1 MFLVGALFQFLRKQG
16 HGDNMRIGIDAHVLG
31 KGIGGVERF
40 LTHLVAL
47 LPAEL
52 EGHQL
57 VIFVDKKASRR
68 VNLPQADNLK
78 VVPLLVSN
86 PLLERSVLLPW
97 LVRRHRLDV
106 LLVQRLAPW
115 FCGQCQLVVTVH
127 DLTPLKYPQS
137 YRGLTNTLI
146 RCLTGDSVRR
156 AKLVLTPTQVIAD
169 EVAQRFNQT
178 AEKVMPFYNGVD
190 TKIFFPKLITSST
203 PYIFTSGAIEARKNI
218 EILLRARAVLGANF
232 PWQVWIAGGVRDEHY
247 YASLISLVDELGLVD
262 KVRWLGFVNEAQ
274 LVEFYQGAKV
284 FVTASRD
291 EGFNI
296 PPLEAM
302 ACDSPVLC
310 SDIPVH
316 RELFDG
322 AAMFFPVESHETL
335 AAALL
340 RLYDDTELKEHLRK
354 RARVCVSRLSWPAM
368 ARRIA
373 TALLVR
379 V

>member
-1 MFLVGALFQFLRKQG
+1 
-16 HGDNMRIGIDAHVLG
+16 MRIGIDAHVLG

-40 LTHLVAL
+40 LAHLVAL

-52 EGHQL
+52 ENHQL
-57 VIFVDKKASRR
+57 VVFVDAKASRR
-68 VNLPQADNLK
+68 VVLPQADNLE
-78 VVPLLVSN
+78 VVPMRVSN
-86 PLLERSVLLPW
+86 PLIERSILLPW
-97 LVRRHRLDV
+97 LVRRHHLDI

-115 FCGQCQLVVTVH
+115 FCGRCQLVVTVH
-127 DLTPLKYPQS
+127 DLTPLKYPQA

-156 AKLVLTPTQVIAD
+156 AKLVLTPTRVIAD
-169 EVAQRFNQT
+169 EIVQRFNQPG
-178 AEKVMPFYNGVD
+178 EKIVPFYNGVD
-190 TKIFFPKLITSST
+190 IQVFFPKRTTSPT

-218 EILLRARAVLGANF
+218 ETLLRARALLGANF
-232 PWQVWIAGGVRDEHY
+232 PWQIWIAGGVRDTHY
-247 YASLISLVDELGLVD
+247 RATLESLVNELRLTD
-262 KVRWLGFVNEAQ
+262 QVRWFGFVDEAQ
-274 LVEFYQGAKV
+274 LVALYQGAKA

-291 EGFNI
+291 EGFNL

-322 AAMFFPVESHETL
+322 AAMFFPPESHETL

-340 RLYDDTELKEHLRK
+340 RLHDDAAFNEHLRAQ
-354 RARVCVSRLSWPAM
+354 ARICVKRLSWHSM
-368 ARRIA
+368 ARRVA
-373 TALLVR
+373 TALLKLAPPSAHT
-379 V
+379 

>member
-1 MFLVGALFQFLRKQG
+1 
-16 HGDNMRIGIDAHVLG
+16 MRIGIDAHVLG

-40 LTHLVAL
+40 LAHLVAL
-47 LPAEL
+47 LPAKL
-52 EGHQL
+52 ETHQL
-57 VIFVDKKASRR
+57 VVFVDARASQR
-68 VNLPQADNLK
+68 VTLPQADNLE
-78 VVPLLVSN
+78 VVPMLVSN
-86 PLLERSVLLPW
+86 PLIERSILLPW

-115 FCGQCQLVVTVH
+115 FCGRCKLVVTVH
-127 DLTPLKYPQS
+127 DLTPLKYPQA

-146 RCLTGDSVRR
+146 RCFTGDSVRR

-169 EVAQRFNQT
+169 EVAQRFNQP
-178 AEKVMPFYNGVD
+178 AGKIVAFYNGVD
-190 TKIFFPKLITSST
+190 TQIFSPKLTISSP

-218 EILLRARAVLGANF
+218 ETLLRARALLGSNF
-232 PWQVWIAGGVRDEHY
+232 PWQVWIAGGVRDGHY
-247 YASLISLVDELGLVD
+247 RAALESLVVELGLENQ
-262 KVRWLGFVNEAQ
+262 VRWLGFVNEAQ
-274 LVEFYQGAKV
+274 LVALYQGAKA

-322 AAMFFPVESHETL
+322 AAMFFPPESYETL

-340 RLYDDTELKEHLRK
+340 RLHDDTVLNEHLRK
-354 RARVCVSRLSWPAM
+354 QARVCVNRLSWPAM
-368 ARRIA
+368 VQRVAA
-373 TALLVR
+373 ALTNYPHY
-379 V
+379 